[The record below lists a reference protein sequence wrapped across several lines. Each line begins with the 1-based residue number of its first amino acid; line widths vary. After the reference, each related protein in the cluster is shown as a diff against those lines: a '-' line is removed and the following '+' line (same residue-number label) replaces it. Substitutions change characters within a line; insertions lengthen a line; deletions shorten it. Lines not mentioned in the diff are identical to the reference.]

1 MGWSDE
7 RSTPLKM
14 IGLVHDIG
22 KISIPVEILTKPIAL
37 SPLEM
42 ALIREHVQASYDIL
56 KNVPFPIPVA
66 EIIWQHHERIDGS
79 GYPRGLKGDSILPE
93 AKILAVAD
101 TLESMSTHR
110 PYRPAKSIDAA
121 IKEIQDNRGKRYD
134 PDVVDAMLRLLKHKC
149 YQLSV

>member
-93 AKILAVAD
+93 AKILGWPTRWNRCPPIGPIGPLRALMPPSRKFKTIEVNGM
-101 TLESMSTHR
+101 TRMWSM
-110 PYRPAKSIDAA
+110 
-121 IKEIQDNRGKRYD
+121 Q
-134 PDVVDAMLRLLKHKC
+134 C
-149 YQLSV
+149 SVC